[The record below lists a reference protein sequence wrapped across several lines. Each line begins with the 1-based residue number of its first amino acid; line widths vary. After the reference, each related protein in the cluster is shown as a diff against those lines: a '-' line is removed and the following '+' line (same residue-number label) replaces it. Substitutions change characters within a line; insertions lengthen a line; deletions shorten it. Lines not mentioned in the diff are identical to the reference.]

1 VGFFKTRKFI
11 SRIAEFETEEDLQ
24 TVMKRIPGTEYK
36 GQLIHLEA
44 EISVRCK
51 RRFPD
56 IRRPKSAL
64 ALQVTDD
71 LHHTHVDRLIGI
83 LDDVTLTV
91 IHHEP
96 LSLETTVDV
105 RAAIEVLLRHEI
117 REIRETTET
126 AITVAR
132 VMKEVMVVEEVVACT
147 EAERMT
153 TRSFRLHETWT
164 DNHFQGTTIVDLHA
178 TMIDDHRAMTIDD
191 LHAMTIDGCRA
202 TMTVD
207 HHATMT
213 DGLRVMTIDVC
224 RCLLETKSD
233 DHRRPEMTIGEYH
246 LEMTTAEGLHE
257 TIETE
262 VEVDLMAT
270 RSVETASRIPWSSI
284 RSKTF
289 EHLAADKRFSILFT
303 ISLFQH
309 ALAAFPTSFQTSC
322 ANCSLP

>member
-1 VGFFKTRKFI
+1 MGFFKTRKFI

-56 IRRPKSAL
+56 IRHPKSVL

-83 LDDVTLTV
+83 LDDVTMTV

-105 RAAIEVLLRHEI
+105 RAAIEVLLR

-153 TRSFRLHETWT
+153 NRSFRLHETWT

-178 TMIDDHRAMTIDD
+178 TMIDDHRAMTID
-191 LHAMTIDGCRA
+191 GCRA
-202 TMTVD
+202 TMIVD

-213 DGLRVMTIDVC
+213 DGLRVMTIDV
-224 RCLLETKSD
+224 CLLETKSD